1 MEVTIL
7 SGSIRQERKSHR
19 LAYYLK
25 DQMVKKEVTVNL
37 IDLKNY
43 PLPVF
48 GSALSEE
55 NVKHIEEINHYL
67 SISHAVIIVTPE
79 YHSNISAALKN
90 ALEFCGMK
98 LIGRVIGIA
107 SASATQFGGMNASNA
122 LQITLLNL
130 GAYPASRRLL
140 VPEIH
145 LAFNQDNEPVG
156 SEMKVQ
162 VEKFIDELLSYT
174 KSLANKISLASA

>member
-1 MEVTIL
+1 MKVTIL
-7 SGSIRQERKSHR
+7 LGSIREERKSHR

-25 DQMVKKEVTVNL
+25 NQMTEKEVTVNL

-48 GSALSEE
+48 GSAISEE
-55 NVKHIEEINHYL
+55 EGKAVEEISAVL
-67 SISHAVIIVTPE
+67 KDSQAVIIVTPE

-90 ALEFCGMK
+90 ALEYCGMN
-98 LIGRVIGIA
+98 LIGKVTGIA
-107 SASATQFGGMNASNA
+107 SASATQFGGVHASNT

-130 GAYPASRRLL
+130 GAYPVSRRLL

-145 LAFNQDNEPVG
+145 LAFNQDNEPVRA
-156 SEMKVQ
+156 EIKEQ
-162 VEKFIDELLSYT
+162 VEKFLNEMLSYANAIQN
-174 KSLANKISLASA
+174 KVSLTPA